1 MNTSLSKNLN
11 ALFQNISNPNDELEI
26 IFNNF
31 LKTNKLDLESYNN
44 ILKYAKH
51 RNIKDKLKIS
61 VINSLDITYRYDTAK
76 NNVYRITIDDLTSIN
91 QYINRHLNFRV

>member
-1 MNTSLSKNLN
+1 LTNYLYKTHSFKYLFIYLYLKIIEISINYINIYILLYIMNTSLSKNLN
-11 ALFQNISNPNDELEI
+11 ALFQNISNSNDELEI

-51 RNIKDKLKIS
+51 RNIKDK
-61 VINSLDITYRYDTAK
+61 
-76 NNVYRITIDDLTSIN
+76 
-91 QYINRHLNFRV
+91 